1 MEKTS
6 TEILAS
12 KQRQYITESHIQQA
26 FGDALDDLVYAMDV
40 YATLYALAPQGDY
53 ELHLSFGDGVLDDPE
68 SNRAEMA
75 ADLQLVSAGIM
86 NAYEFRQK
94 HFGEDE
100 ETAKAM
106 LPGMEEMVDEPQGEL
121 E

>member
-1 MEKTS
+1 M
-6 TEILAS
+6 
-12 KQRQYITESHIQQA
+12 
-26 FGDALDDLVYAMDV
+26 
-40 YATLYALAPQGDY
+40 
-53 ELHLSFGDGVLDDPE
+53 LDDPE

-75 ADLQLVSAGIM
+75 ADLQLVSAGIL
-86 NAYEFRQK
+86 NAYEFRKK

-100 ETAKAM
+100 ETARAM

>member
-1 MEKTS
+1 MDS
-6 TEILAS
+6 TDI
-12 KQRQYITESHIQQA
+12 
-26 FGDALDDLVYAMDV
+26 
-40 YATLYALAPQGDY
+40 
-53 ELHLSFGDGVLDDPE
+53 
-68 SNRAEMA
+68 RAEMA
-75 ADLQLVSAGIM
+75 ADLQLVSAGIL

-106 LPGMEEMVDEPQGEL
+106 LPGMEEMVDEPQEEL